1 MNFESVLLFLMVFL
15 LIVLVIFSIV
25 NARYFKRNE
34 NKYNEL
40 LTEYRQRGLDLDSVT
55 KFATYFGSLVIYQ
68 KIIWFVRLY
77 KGVKMK
83 YTNDRYVQPEAYQF
97 IQSLP
102 EEKIAWILKLH
113 RLYMIQFALMTLWFA
128 VLATIW
134 IFYK

>member
-1 MNFESVLLFLMVFL
+1 
-15 LIVLVIFSIV
+15 
-25 NARYFKRNE
+25 
-34 NKYNEL
+34 
-40 LTEYRQRGLDLDSVT
+40 
-55 KFATYFGSLVIYQ
+55 
-68 KIIWFVRLY
+68 
-77 KGVKMK
+77 MK

-102 EEKIAWILKLH
+102 EGKIARILKLH

>member
-1 MNFESVLLFLMVFL
+1 MNFESAQLFLMVFL

-40 LTEYRQRGLDLDSVT
+40 LADYRQRGLDLDPVT
-55 KFATYFGSLVIYQ
+55 KFAMYFGSLVIYQ

>member
-55 KFATYFGSLVIYQ
+55 KFATYFGSLYLFQ

>member
-1 MNFESVLLFLMVFL
+1 MNFESAQLFLMVFL

-25 NARYFKRNE
+25 NTRYFKRNE

-40 LTEYRQRGLDLDSVT
+40 LADYRQRGLDLDPVT
-55 KFATYFGSLVIYQ
+55 KFAMYFGSLVIYQ

-102 EEKIAWILKLH
+102 AEKIAWILKLH

>member
-1 MNFESVLLFLMVFL
+1 MSFESAQLFLMVFL

-25 NARYFKRNE
+25 NTRYFKRNE

-40 LTEYRQRGLDLDSVT
+40 LADYRQRGLDLDPVT
-55 KFATYFGSLVIYQ
+55 KFAMYFGSLVIYQ

-102 EEKIAWILKLH
+102 AEKIAWILKLH

>member
-1 MNFESVLLFLMVFL
+1 MSDPTNFESAQLFLMVFL

-25 NARYFKRNE
+25 NTRYFKRNE

-40 LTEYRQRGLDLDSVT
+40 LADYRQRGLDLDPVT
-55 KFATYFGSLVIYQ
+55 KFAMYFGSLVIYQ

-102 EEKIAWILKLH
+102 
-113 RLYMIQFALMTLWFA
+113 
-128 VLATIW
+128 
-134 IFYK
+134 

>member
-1 MNFESVLLFLMVFL
+1 
-15 LIVLVIFSIV
+15 
-25 NARYFKRNE
+25 
-34 NKYNEL
+34 
-40 LTEYRQRGLDLDSVT
+40 
-55 KFATYFGSLVIYQ
+55 
-68 KIIWFVRLY
+68 Y

-102 EEKIAWILKLH
+102 AEKIAWILKLH